1 MVALTSADLKSE
13 SLFSCLSI
21 DQLEQLLSGH
31 RETTLEV
38 CQIVLTEQDWDD
50 SIYFLRSGL
59 AKVRTYSADG
69 EEVIMCLLGPGD
81 VFGEMAVVE
90 RASRGGGKGGVDNA
104 SELVAR
110 QRRSFLWS
118 GAAGVNTC
126 TAALGAGATPDG
138 SPSGRRCRFSEDRQT
153 DA

>member
-38 CQIVLTEQDWDD
+38 GQIVLTEQDWDD

-69 EEVIMCLLGPGD
+69 EEVLCAYLDRAMYLGRWQWLSSISLCRRRLSHSTT
-81 VFGEMAVVE
+81 FG
-90 RASRGGGKGGVDNA
+90 
-104 SELVAR
+104 
-110 QRRSFLWS
+110 
-118 GAAGVNTC
+118 
-126 TAALGAGATPDG
+126 
-138 SPSGRRCRFSEDRQT
+138 
-153 DA
+153 